1 MIITCKQSPPASI
14 RYAIEMLWKLAFIKS
29 HLDVLS
35 TTLRDAQAV
44 EGKYDN
50 SV

>member
-29 HLDVLS
+29 HLDVI
-35 TTLRDAQAV
+35 TTNLKDAKAV

>member
-14 RYAIEMLWKLAFIKS
+14 RYAIETLWKLAFIKS

-35 TTLRDAQAV
+35 TTLRDEAV